1 MRTNTET
8 PPEDPAVAGCFY
20 LTKFKPTTTRP
31 AESLATLSDTPRLK
45 MADGWIKDEDGSLL
59 IWVPDEYRAY
69 LWSPGTLVLIGRK
82 PIDIS
87 FGDAYHGIDWTRCI
101 TL

>member
-1 MRTNTET
+1 MRTYTESLL
-8 PPEDPAVAGCFY
+8 EDPAVAGRSY
-20 LTKFKPTTTRP
+20 LTNFKPTMTSSPESP
-31 AESLATLSDTPRLK
+31 AALSDCPKLK
-45 MADGWIKDEDGSLL
+45 MADGWIKDEDGNLL

-69 LWSPGTLVLIGRK
+69 LWSPGTLVLVGRK